1 MENLFCAMHHAKKRK
16 QTINKARHWLA
27 IIDYPWQKQLAV
39 HQRYVLPLAEM
50 KVVAVTG
57 LSLIIL

>member
-1 MENLFCAMHHAKKRK
+1 MHHAKQRK
-16 QTINKARHWLA
+16 QTINKARPWLA